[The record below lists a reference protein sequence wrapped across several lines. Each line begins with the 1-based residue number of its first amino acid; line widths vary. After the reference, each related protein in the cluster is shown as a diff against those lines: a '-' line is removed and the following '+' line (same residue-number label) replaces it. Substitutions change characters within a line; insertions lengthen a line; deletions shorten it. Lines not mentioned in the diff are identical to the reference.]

1 MILSGQVSSPAGEG
15 RIETVT
21 LSVYGEV
28 AKYCKYW
35 YYSNGELISSNTY
48 SALPSTITV
57 DRNSIMVI
65 EAGKH
70 VLTWG
75 SPAEGSL
82 YATYKNGESIGS
94 YAIFIPT
101 KDANLSLPED

>member
-1 MILSGQVSSPAGEG
+1 
-15 RIETVT
+15 
-21 LSVYGEV
+21 
-28 AKYCKYW
+28 
-35 YYSNGELISSNTY
+35 
-48 SALPSTITV
+48 
-57 DRNSIMVI
+57 MVI

-75 SPAEGSL
+75 TPSEGSL

-101 KDANLSLPED
+101 KDANLSLLED